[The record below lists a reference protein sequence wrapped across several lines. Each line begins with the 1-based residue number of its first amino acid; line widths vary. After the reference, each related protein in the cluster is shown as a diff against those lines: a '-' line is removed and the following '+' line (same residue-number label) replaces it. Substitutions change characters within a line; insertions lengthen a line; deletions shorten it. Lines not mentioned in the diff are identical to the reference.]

1 MAQLV
6 HNYLDE
12 LDTLQDEIVS
22 NADNILQAINID
34 DLLKSPES
42 YLLSLSLS
50 FLNEHTDEIE
60 KAHKEGIKFAEK
72 ILKKS

>member
-1 MAQLV
+1 M
-6 HNYLDE
+6 DE

-22 NADNILQAINID
+22 NADNILQAINMD

>member
-1 MAQLV
+1 M
-6 HNYLDE
+6 DE